1 MDKVHPN
8 FTKLQAAYKSHKQVK
23 FFYLAESDRK
33 ARYRVGFITELSAT
47 HVTILDVLMDGPR
60 KCVLDNVRGSIEY
73 VVEPG

>member
-1 MDKVHPN
+1 MDKEHPN
-8 FTKLQAAYKSHKQVK
+8 FIKLQAAYKAHKQVK
-23 FFYLAESDRK
+23 FFYLAESDKK

-47 HVTILDVLMDGPR
+47 HVLILDTLMDGPR